1 MGRRGGAPRHPQEE
15 NDTLAQV
22 LASRSKQVAKK
33 CKEICVSVQPGP
45 GTRRACIVAV
55 MNPAGV
61 PSESRPTLL
70 IVDDDAELCAML
82 AEYLVPE
89 GFLTLSASTGPA
101 GLEQLGRAAVD
112 LVVLDVMLPELSGFE
127 VLRRIRAV
135 SRVPVIMLTAR
146 GEEVDRVVGLEMG
159 ADDYLAK
166 PFSPRELVARIRAV
180 LRRMPGEGQ
189 SASGLILW
197 GPLRLDLR
205 ARRADVADRDL
216 ELTSAELRILELLV
230 RADTRTVTR
239 DELMMQALGRRL
251 LPTDRSLDTHVSN
264 LRRKLMKHTDRV
276 TLQSVR
282 GSGYALALAPTRAPA
297 SQG

>member
-1 MGRRGGAPRHPQEE
+1 MEPPE
-15 NDTLAQV
+15 
-22 LASRSKQVAKK
+22 
-33 CKEICVSVQPGP
+33 
-45 GTRRACIVAV
+45 
-55 MNPAGV
+55 
-61 PSESRPTLL
+61 RPTASKPALL
-70 IVDDDAELCAML
+70 IIDDDQELCAML
-82 AEYLVPE
+82 LEYLGPE
-89 GFLTLSASTGPA
+89 GFLATSAGTGPA
-101 GLEQLGRAAVD
+101 GLAQLARAPAD

-180 LRRMPGEGQ
+180 LRRIPGEG
-189 SASGLILW
+189 AGAAGVILW

-205 ARRADVADRDL
+205 ARRADIGEADL

-239 DELMMQALGRRL
+239 DELMVQALSRRL

-264 LRRKLMKHTDRV
+264 LRRKLLKHTDRV
-276 TLQSVR
+276 SVQSVR
-282 GSGYALALAPTRAPA
+282 GSGYALTPVPVRAAAREPQ
-297 SQG
+297 S

>member
-1 MGRRGGAPRHPQEE
+1 MESHE
-15 NDTLAQV
+15 
-22 LASRSKQVAKK
+22 
-33 CKEICVSVQPGP
+33 PGSDP
-45 GTRRACIVAV
+45 K
-55 MNPAGV
+55 
-61 PSESRPTLL
+61 PTLL
-70 IVDDDAELCAML
+70 VIDDDQELCAML
-82 AEYLVPE
+82 VEYLALE
-89 GFLTLSASTGPA
+89 GFLAVTAGTGPA
-101 GLEQLGRAAVD
+101 GLEQLARAPVD

-127 VLRRIRAV
+127 VLRRIRAT

-180 LRRMPGEGQ
+180 LRRMPGESSTTGV
-189 SASGLILW
+189 ILW

-205 ARRADVADRDL
+205 ARRAEVEDKDL

-239 DELMMQALGRRL
+239 DELMTQALGRRL

-264 LRRKLMKHTDRV
+264 LRRKLVRCTDRV
-276 TLQSVR
+276 NVQSVR
-282 GSGYALALAPTRAPA
+282 GSGYALTLISQRTAAGAPP
-297 SQG
+297 G

>member
-1 MGRRGGAPRHPQEE
+1 MIQPDGAGE
-15 NDTLAQV
+15 
-22 LASRSKQVAKK
+22 SK
-33 CKEICVSVQPGP
+33 P
-45 GTRRACIVAV
+45 
-55 MNPAGV
+55 
-61 PSESRPTLL
+61 LL
-70 IVDDDAELCAML
+70 LVIDDDRELCAML
-82 AEYLVPE
+82 AEYLAPE
-89 GFLTLSASTGPA
+89 GFTTLTAGTGKE
-101 GLEQLGRAAVD
+101 GLEQLASSPVD

-127 VLRRIRAV
+127 VLRRIRAA

-180 LRRMPGEGQ
+180 LRRVPGEGPGAPGPIQ
-189 SASGLILW
+189 W

-205 ARRADVADRDL
+205 ARRAEIGDRDL

-239 DELMMQALGRRL
+239 EELMTQALGRRL

-264 LRRKLMKHTDRV
+264 LRRKLHRHTDRV

-282 GSGYALALAPTRAPA
+282 GSGYALALAPVRIPAPQ
-297 SQG
+297 S

>member
-1 MGRRGGAPRHPQEE
+1 
-15 NDTLAQV
+15 
-22 LASRSKQVAKK
+22 
-33 CKEICVSVQPGP
+33 
-45 GTRRACIVAV
+45 
-55 MNPAGV
+55 
-61 PSESRPTLL
+61 
-70 IVDDDAELCAML
+70 
-82 AEYLVPE
+82 
-89 GFLTLSASTGPA
+89 
-101 GLEQLGRAAVD
+101 
-112 LVVLDVMLPELSGFE
+112 MLPELSGFE
-127 VLRRIRAV
+127 VLRRIRTV

-239 DELMMQALGRRL
+239 DELMTQALGRRL

-264 LRRKLMKHTDRV
+264 LRRKLMKYTDRV

-282 GSGYALALAPTRAPA
+282 GSGYALALANARAPA
-297 SQG
+297 PQG

>member
-1 MGRRGGAPRHPQEE
+1 MDQPEGA
-15 NDTLAQV
+15 
-22 LASRSKQVAKK
+22 
-33 CKEICVSVQPGP
+33 
-45 GTRRACIVAV
+45 
-55 MNPAGV
+55 
-61 PSESRPTLL
+61 SEARPTLL
-70 IVDDDAELCAML
+70 VIDDDRELCAML
-82 AEYLVPE
+82 AEYLAPE
-89 GFLTLSASTGPA
+89 GFTALTAGTGKE
-101 GLEQLGRAAVD
+101 GLEQLARAAVD

-127 VLRRIRAV
+127 VLRRIRAG

-189 SASGLILW
+189 GVHGPILW

-205 ARRADVADRDL
+205 ARRAEIGESDL

-230 RADTRTVTR
+230 RADARTVSR
-239 DELMMQALGRRL
+239 DELMTQALGRRL

-264 LRRKLMKHTDRV
+264 LRRKLQKHTDRV

-282 GSGYALALAPTRAPA
+282 GSGYALTLVPARAPA
-297 SQG
+297 PQS

>member
-1 MGRRGGAPRHPQEE
+1 MDQPEGA
-15 NDTLAQV
+15 
-22 LASRSKQVAKK
+22 
-33 CKEICVSVQPGP
+33 
-45 GTRRACIVAV
+45 
-55 MNPAGV
+55 
-61 PSESRPTLL
+61 SESRPTLL
-70 IVDDDAELCAML
+70 VIDDDRELCAML
-82 AEYLVPE
+82 AEYLAPE
-89 GFLTLSASTGPA
+89 GCTALTAGTGKE
-101 GLEQLGRAAVD
+101 GLEQLARAAVD

-127 VLRRIRAV
+127 VLRRIRAG

-189 SASGLILW
+189 GVHGPILW

-205 ARRADVADRDL
+205 ARRAEIGESDL

-230 RADTRTVTR
+230 RADARTVSR
-239 DELMMQALGRRL
+239 DELMAQALGRRL

-264 LRRKLMKHTDRV
+264 LRRKLQKHTDRV

-282 GSGYALALAPTRAPA
+282 GSGYALTLAPARAPA
-297 SQG
+297 PQS

>member
-1 MGRRGGAPRHPQEE
+1 MDQPEGA
-15 NDTLAQV
+15 
-22 LASRSKQVAKK
+22 
-33 CKEICVSVQPGP
+33 
-45 GTRRACIVAV
+45 
-55 MNPAGV
+55 
-61 PSESRPTLL
+61 SESRPTLL
-70 IVDDDAELCAML
+70 VIDDDRELCAML
-82 AEYLVPE
+82 AEYLAPE
-89 GFLTLSASTGPA
+89 GFTALTAGTGKE
-101 GLEQLGRAAVD
+101 GLEQLARAAVD

-127 VLRRIRAV
+127 VLRRIRAG

-189 SASGLILW
+189 GAHGPILW

-205 ARRADVADRDL
+205 ARRAEIGASDL

-230 RADTRTVTR
+230 RGDARTVSR
-239 DELMMQALGRRL
+239 DELMTQALGRRL

-264 LRRKLMKHTDRV
+264 LRRKLQKHTDRV

-282 GSGYALALAPTRAPA
+282 GSGYALTLVPARAPA
-297 SQG
+297 PQS